1 MAGQEDAIMNGWRNA
16 AAAAMVCGLAACG
29 HDPVAAPPAR
39 PAPVVAS
46 APATITTTTTV
57 PPESQWVP
65 AGGKPARMDAN
76 DARCR
81 PEYPPAAMRVMAQ
94 GTVALLFEVDAGG
107 KVVRVLVLRSAGP
120 LPEHQLM
127 DRAAA
132 QALARCPIKPGT
144 DAQGQPART
153 YIKVEYVW
161 MLR

>member
-1 MAGQEDAIMNGWRNA
+1 MNLGRHIA
-16 AAAAMVCGLAACG
+16 SVLAACTLASCG
-29 HDPVAAPPAR
+29 QDPVTPPA
-39 PAPVVAS
+39 PKPLSAAAS
-46 APATITTTTTV
+46 AAARIVTTTTV

-65 AGGKPARMDAN
+65 AGGKPAHFDAN

-94 GTVALLFEVDAGG
+94 GTVALLFEVDAEG

-144 DAQGQPART
+144 DAQGQPVRT
-153 YIKVEYVW
+153 YVKLEYVW
-161 MLR
+161 MMR